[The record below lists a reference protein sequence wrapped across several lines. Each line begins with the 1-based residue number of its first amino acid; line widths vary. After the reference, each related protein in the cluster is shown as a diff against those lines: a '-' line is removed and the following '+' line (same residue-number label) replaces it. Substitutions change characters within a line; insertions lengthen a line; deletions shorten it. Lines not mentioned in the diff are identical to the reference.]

1 MMGGDSDTGST
12 MNWPFAIFLSII
24 VHVIGLGA
32 FYLFLGPSSKVND
45 ADVVAESESA
55 LSDKNDP
62 KVAEKSDEG
71 HTVSQNENARDQV
84 SPEPNPIAASTSVS
98 QEPRSNHTTPN
109 STPSTVR
116 SATQTPSNVVSNNES
131 SHNSPRVATA
141 ATNNKTIIYEVKPG
155 DNLTK
160 IAQRHKCTVTEIAKL
175 NKIKPN
181 KVLWVGLKLK
191 IPAPVE

>member
-24 VHVIGLGA
+24 VHVIGLGS

-45 ADVVAESESA
+45 ADVVAESELA

-71 HTVSQNENARDQV
+71 HTVSQNENAKDQV
-84 SPEPNPIAASTSVS
+84 SPESNPIAASTSVS

-116 SATQTPSNVVSNNES
+116 PVTQTPSNVASNNES
-131 SHNSPRVATA
+131 SHNSPKVATA
-141 ATNNKTIIYEVKPG
+141 TTNNKTIIYEVKPG

>member
-32 FYLFLGPSSKVND
+32 FYLCLGPPSKVND

-71 HTVSQNENARDQV
+71 HTASQNENARDQV
-84 SPEPNPIAASTSVS
+84 PPESNPTAASTSVS
-98 QEPRSNHTTPN
+98 QEPRSNQTSPN

-116 SATQTPSNVVSNNES
+116 PAIVASFSVASN
-131 SHNSPRVATA
+131 
-141 ATNNKTIIYEVKPG
+141 
-155 DNLTK
+155 
-160 IAQRHKCTVTEIAKL
+160 
-175 NKIKPN
+175 
-181 KVLWVGLKLK
+181 
-191 IPAPVE
+191 

>member
-1 MMGGDSDTGST
+1 MMGGDSDTGSA

-32 FYLFLGPSSKVND
+32 FYLCLGPSSKVND
-45 ADVVAESESA
+45 ADVVAESELA

-71 HTVSQNENARDQV
+71 HTVSQNENAKDQV
-84 SPEPNPIAASTSVS
+84 SPEPNPTAASTSVS
-98 QEPRSNHTTPN
+98 QEPRSNQTTPN
-109 STPSTVR
+109 STSSTVR
-116 SATQTPSNVVSNNES
+116 PATQTPSNVGSNNES
-131 SHNSPRVATA
+131 SHNLPRVAT
-141 ATNNKTIIYEVKPG
+141 TNNKTIIYEVKPG

>member
-1 MMGGDSDTGST
+1 MMGGDSDTGSA

-32 FYLFLGPSSKVND
+32 FYLCLGPSSKVND
-45 ADVVAESESA
+45 ADVVAESELA

-71 HTVSQNENARDQV
+71 HTVSQNENAKDQV
-84 SPEPNPIAASTSVS
+84 SPEPNPAAASTRVP

-116 SATQTPSNVVSNNES
+116 PATQTPSNVVSNNES

>member
-55 LSDKNDP
+55 LNDKNDP

-71 HTVSQNENARDQV
+71 HTVTQNENARDQV
-84 SPEPNPIAASTSVS
+84 SPEPNPTAASTRVP
-98 QEPRSNHTTPN
+98 QESRSNQTAPN

-116 SATQTPSNVVSNNES
+116 PATQTPSNVVSNNES
-131 SHNSPRVATA
+131 SHNSPRAATA
-141 ATNNKTIIYEVKPG
+141 TTNNKTIIYEVKPG

>member
-45 ADVVAESESA
+45 ADVAAESELA
-55 LSDKNDP
+55 LNDKNDP

-71 HTVSQNENARDQV
+71 HTVSQNENAKDQV
-84 SPEPNPIAASTSVS
+84 SPEPNPTAASTSVS
-98 QEPRSNHTTPN
+98 QEPRLNQTTPN

-116 SATQTPSNVVSNNES
+116 PATQTPSNAVSNNES

-141 ATNNKTIIYEVKPG
+141 TTNNKTIIYEVKPG